1 LKILPHGVWTR
12 RKTKERERYESS
24 QGVLKPRVKEK
35 GMREREGKVI
45 KG

>member
-1 LKILPHGVWTR
+1 MEFGPEGKP
-12 RKTKERERYESS
+12 KRERYESS